1 MEHRYIL
8 GSRIDATSLDD
19 ATQRILGWARARDSK
34 MVCIANVH
42 MVMEAYDSPAFRK
55 LLNNS
60 DLNTSDGMPL
70 VWVMRKLGLKEQ
82 SRVAGP
88 DLLMPLCRAAAAEGI
103 PVGFH
108 GSTPETLDLLRSKL
122 LSEIPNLEIAYSVS
136 PPFRPATE
144 EERAETIA
152 SIDRSGCGVLFVG
165 LGCPKQENWMAEHRG
180 KVPCPMIG
188 VGAAFD
194 FLAGTVKRAPKWMQK
209 SGLEWLFRLLSDPR
223 RLAVRYFK
231 HNPRYLALA
240 AMQVLGIRQ
249 FKPSSS

>member
-19 ATQRILGWARARDSK
+19 ATRQVLAWARAGESK

-42 MVMEAYDSPAFRK
+42 MVMEAYDSPSFRE
-55 LLNNS
+55 LLNES

-70 VWVMRKLGLKEQ
+70 VWVMRKLGLKNQ

-88 DLLMPLCRAAAAEGI
+88 DLLLPLCRAAAAEGI

-108 GSTPETLDLLRSKL
+108 GSTPETLELLQTKLRQDLPSL
-122 LSEIPNLEIAYSVS
+122 NIAYSVS
-136 PPFRPATE
+136 PPFRPPTAE
-144 EERAETIA
+144 EQAETVAAIN
-152 SIDRSGCGVLFVG
+152 RSGCGVLFVG
-165 LGCPKQENWMAEHRG
+165 LGCPKQEKWMAEHRG
-180 KVPCPMIG
+180 KVACPMIG

-194 FLAGTVKRAPKWMQK
+194 FIAGTVKRAPKWMQK
-209 SGLEWLFRLLSDPR
+209 SGLEWLFRLLSDPK

-240 AMQVLGIRQ
+240 ALQVLGIRQ

>member
-19 ATQRILGWARARDSK
+19 ARERILGWARGRESK

-42 MVMEAYDSPAFRK
+42 MVMEAYDTPSFRD
-55 LLNNS
+55 LLNRS

-70 VWVMRKLGLKEQ
+70 VWVMRKLGLKQQ

-88 DLLMPLCRAAAAEGI
+88 DLLLPLCRTAAAEGI
-103 PVGFH
+103 SVGFH
-108 GSTPETLDLLRSKL
+108 GSTQETLDLLCAKL
-122 LSEIPNLEIAYSVS
+122 REDLPNLSIAYCVS

-144 EERAETIA
+144 AEAAATVAEIEG
-152 SIDRSGCGVLFVG
+152 SGCGVLFVG
-165 LGCPKQENWMAEHRG
+165 LGCPKQERWMAEHRG
-180 KVPCPMIG
+180 MVHCPMIG

-209 SGLEWLFRLLSDPR
+209 SGLEWLFRLFSDPK

-249 FKPSSS
+249 FKPS